1 METKILIL
9 GLICLFGL
17 ISGCEK
23 LPTSPDL
30 PDFQPVSINYFTA
43 NPEQVS
49 VGEYSMLSWKTT
61 NASRVRLFCDDGLD
75 PFHPGISAVWKTG
88 TMVVQP
94 KRTIIYT
101 LFAYPMNGSE
111 ALSEMVCVI
120 VDPSQ

>member
-1 METKILIL
+1 MKTKILIL

-23 LPTSPDL
+23 LPTR

-49 VGEYSMLSWKTT
+49 FGEYSLLSWKTT
-61 NASRVRLFCDDGLD
+61 NASKVDLFCDDGVD
-75 PFHPGISAVWKTG
+75 PFRPGISAVRKTG

-101 LFAYPMNGSE
+101 LFAYPMGGSE
-111 ALSEMVCVI
+111 PLSEMVCVI